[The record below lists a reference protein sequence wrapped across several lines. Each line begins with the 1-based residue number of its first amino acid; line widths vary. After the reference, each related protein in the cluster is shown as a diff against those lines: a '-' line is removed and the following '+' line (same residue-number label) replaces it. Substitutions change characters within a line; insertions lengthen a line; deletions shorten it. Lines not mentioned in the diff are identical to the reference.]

1 MRTPKSKLESGLVS
15 LALVPL
21 QYKTDKTGLGGL
33 STSIWSWGAKAAA
46 AATELSKDVAA
57 KVGCYGPYL
66 PATVSRKRRLLSSKL
81 YRVWRPGGHGWNN
94 EGHGQVSL
102 RTCAPKV
109 RICQVVCAHARE
121 CVHAPAL
128 AHANNAGQRPWAH
141 TLRSY

>member
-1 MRTPKSKLESGLVS
+1 MHSRNAQFMDETGCSQEIALEMLIGASWDVDI
-15 LALVPL
+15 AMDEFREQQKEQ

-94 EGHGQVSL
+94 EGHGQL
-102 RTCAPKV
+102 QFV
-109 RICQVVCAHARE
+109 RRFRL
-121 CVHAPAL
+121 P
-128 AHANNAGQRPWAH
+128 NG
-141 TLRSY
+141 